1 MLTIRRK
8 ASLSLHDN
16 RHTSGLD
23 QCAGAPDLYSSMQL
37 QRAQLV
43 AAHQVERSR
52 HLLSRF

>member
-1 MLTIRRK
+1 MLTICRK

-37 QRAQLV
+37 QRAQLA